1 MTADFG
7 RTDVT
12 ADFKIRQLRKTLCI
26 LIISFGNTSQDEKL
40 TYSENSSLNKVL
52 FSGNPT
58 EKKFNI
64 PYIMIYKNNPNRLNI
79 ML

>member
-7 RTDVT
+7 RTHVI
-12 ADFKIRQLRKTLCI
+12 ADFKIRRVRKTLCI

-58 EKKFNI
+58 EKKI
-64 PYIMIYKNNPNRLNI
+64 
-79 ML
+79 